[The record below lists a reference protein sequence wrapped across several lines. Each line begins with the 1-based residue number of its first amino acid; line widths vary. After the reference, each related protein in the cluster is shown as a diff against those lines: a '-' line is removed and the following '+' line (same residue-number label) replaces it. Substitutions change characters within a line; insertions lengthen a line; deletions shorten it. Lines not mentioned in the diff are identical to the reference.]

1 MRKKS
6 VILSFSGGAD
16 STILL
21 HLAAKQFENVH
32 AVSFDY
38 GQRHKRELLC
48 AEQQLSSIPNL
59 IQYNI
64 LTLPFIE
71 QYKTSALTNNDINV
85 PKTQHVM
92 GDPQTSAY
100 IPNRN
105 MTFLSILIGIAEDR
119 DIDTVWYGAAQADS
133 VAGFYDGSPEFLT
146 AINNITDLNRRD
158 KINVEAPLIDK
169 SKKEIIEM
177 GIELG
182 VDFSRTWTCYEGLDQ
197 ACGEC
202 TACSLRLQGFIQ
214 AKVKDPLSYSKDIP
228 WNKLLA

>member
-1 MRKKS
+1 MHKKS

-21 HLAAKQFENVH
+21 HLAVKQFENVH
-32 AVSFDY
+32 VVSFDY
-38 GQRHKRELLC
+38 GQRHKKELLC
-48 AEQQLSSIPNL
+48 AEQQLSLIPNL

-64 LTLPFIE
+64 LSLPFIE

-146 AINNITDLNRRD
+146 AINDITSLNRRN
-158 KINVEAPLIDK
+158 KIKVEAPLINK
-169 SKKEIIEM
+169 SKKEIIQM
-177 GIELG
+177 GIDLG
-182 VDFSRTWTCYEGLDQ
+182 IDFSRTWTCYEGVEE

-214 AKVKDPLSYSKDIP
+214 AGIKDPVNYSKDIP
-228 WNKLLA
+228 WEKYI

>member
-1 MRKKS
+1 MSKI
-6 VILSFSGGAD
+6 VLALSGGMD
-16 STILL
+16 STVLL
-21 HLAAKQFENVH
+21 HMAARKFSTIH
-32 AVSFDY
+32 TITFDY
-38 GQRHKRELLC
+38 GQRHKKELLC
-48 AEQQLSSIPNL
+48 AEQQLSSITNL
-59 IQYNI
+59 LQYNI
-64 LTLPFIE
+64 LPLPFIE
-71 QYKTSALTNNDINV
+71 QYKTSALTNNDIDV

-105 MTFLSILIGIAEDR
+105 MTFLSILLGIAEDR

-146 AINNITDLNRRD
+146 AINDVTALNRRN
-158 KINVEAPLIDK
+158 KIQVEAPLINK

-177 GIELG
+177 GINLG
-182 VDFSRTWTCYEGLDQ
+182 VDFSHTWTCYEGLEL

-214 AKVKDPLSYSKDIP
+214 AGIRDPLSYSKDIP
-228 WNKLLA
+228 WDTLLA